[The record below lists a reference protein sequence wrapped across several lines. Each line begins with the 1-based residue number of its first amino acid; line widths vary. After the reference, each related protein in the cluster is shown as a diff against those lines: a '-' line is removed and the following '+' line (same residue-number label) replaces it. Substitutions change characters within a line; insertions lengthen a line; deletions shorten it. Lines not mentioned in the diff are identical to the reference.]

1 MIKILLIED
10 DNSLRENVAEF
21 LLTCGFKVY
30 EAETGKKGLELY
42 KKNDYD
48 LILCDIML
56 PDYSG
61 YEFLNVLKLYDEK
74 VMPPFVFTT
83 ALADR
88 ASVRKG
94 MEYGADDYLTKP
106 FSEEELLKVVKTQ
119 VEKRKSLTG
128 GKTESASAGKES
140 EQEKKLQIEDSIL
153 VEIDNQSKFVKVNDI
168 LLISASGDYSIIQF
182 TNGQKA
188 TVRKTLLKWEE
199 MLPEVKFLRIHRTY
213 IVNASKIRSIEKL
226 PNYNYLAEVEGIGE
240 KLVISQRFG
249 RKLKDTIR
257 MLKAK

>member
-1 MIKILLIED
+1 M
-10 DNSLRENVAEF
+10 
-21 LLTCGFKVY
+21 
-30 EAETGKKGLELY
+30 
-42 KKNDYD
+42 
-48 LILCDIML
+48 
-56 PDYSG
+56 
-61 YEFLNVLKLYDEK
+61 
-74 VMPPFVFTT
+74 
-83 ALADR
+83 
-88 ASVRKG
+88 
-94 MEYGADDYLTKP
+94 
-106 FSEEELLKVVKTQ
+106 
-119 VEKRKSLTG
+119 
-128 GKTESASAGKES
+128 
-140 EQEKKLQIEDSIL
+140 
-153 VEIDNQSKFVKVNDI
+153 
-168 LLISASGDYSIIQF
+168 QF